1 VAASNTETHAFPGV
15 RALAAKRPLT
25 VFLALAFAIG
35 WPILALPGLAHN
47 GLIPGGDV
55 PVEPFALAF
64 TLLVLLPAALWLT
77 AATEGRAGVRALLR
91 RAVQWRFGPGWYA
104 VILLGLPITAT
115 ALGLLTGGSLRD
127 ADWPAVLL
135 NYAVV
140 QVLSAMII
148 INLWEETAWAGFLQT
163 RLEQRHGLILA
174 AVLTAVPFALVHV
187 PLLFAYDEPVLASAG
202 GLLLLAV
209 LHRLLF
215 GLVLRGTAGS
225 VLAVGLLHATFNA
238 TNDPDDGLLSR
249 LLADVDTGW
258 LTPAAAVVLTG
269 LLAVVLWRR
278 SRSAAVPAGTAATE
292 RG

>member
-1 VAASNTETHAFPGV
+1 
-15 RALAAKRPLT
+15 
-25 VFLALAFAIG
+25 
-35 WPILALPGLAHN
+35 
-47 GLIPGGDV
+47 
-55 PVEPFALAF
+55 
-64 TLLVLLPAALWLT
+64 
-77 AATEGRAGVRALLR
+77 
-91 RAVQWRFGPGWYA
+91 VQWRFGPGWYA

-269 LLAVVLWRR
+269 LLVVVLWRR